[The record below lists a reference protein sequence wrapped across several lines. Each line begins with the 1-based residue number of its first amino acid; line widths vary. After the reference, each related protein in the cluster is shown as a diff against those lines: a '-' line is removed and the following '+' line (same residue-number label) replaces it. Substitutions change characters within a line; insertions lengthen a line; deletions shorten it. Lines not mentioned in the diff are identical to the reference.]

1 MKNKLKGMSKIM
13 PLLILF
19 ILCVIIPTKTSSAA
33 SVSKVTCQYKYS
45 SYKQYAII
53 SGKTS
58 SGKTVWKYTSAKYPA
73 TELDAVTMK
82 TKGNSVY
89 ILEGRKYIRLG
100 KNTGRVLAN
109 RTVLPATESWGS
121 PAMAISNSGNL
132 YAIGYYD
139 SVVYRISSSGK
150 VIWKRNINYSDCYW
164 PYKITLSP
172 GKVNVFFDPPVNGK
186 RVVVLKASNGKIL
199 KKYKG

>member
-19 ILCVIIPTKTSSAA
+19 ILCVIAPSRTSSAA
-33 SVSKVTCQYKYS
+33 TVSKVTCQYKYAS
-45 SYKQYAII
+45 SKQYAII

-73 TELDAVTMK
+73 TELDAVGMK

-100 KNTGRVLAN
+100 KNTGRLLAKT
-109 RTVLPATESWGS
+109 TVLPSNDRWGS
-121 PAMAISNSGNL
+121 PVMTVSSSGSL
-132 YAIGYYD
+132 YTIGYYD
-139 SVVYRISSSGK
+139 STVYRISNAGK
-150 VIWKRNINYSDCYW
+150 VIWKRDISSPYYW

-172 GKVNVFFDPPVNGK
+172 GKVTVSYDPPTGK
-186 RVVVLKASNGKIL
+186 RTAILNASNGKVI